1 MFTVIGVF
9 VLYYTISLTTNNIY
23 QQIYV
28 QLLYIT
34 GFLLIGID
42 VIILNM
48 WLVTDNICKH
58 LNKNRRE
65 TENLRLLLEKLL
77 PKEPIEEKHF
87 WDKLTK

>member
-1 MFTVIGVF
+1 M
-9 VLYYTISLTTNNIY
+9 VLLNAMGATTETIF

-34 GFLLIGID
+34 AFILIGID
-42 VIILNM
+42 IVILNL
-48 WLVTDNICKH
+48 WLILNSICNH

-65 TENLRLLLEKLL
+65 TENLKLLLEKLL

-87 WDKLTK
+87 WDKLTE